1 MSTLA
6 SSASA
11 VGSAEEHAPR
21 PVGLS
26 DAALV
31 LTSPRSVFRR
41 VEDTGA
47 YGMTLLSLILIM
59 FAFGWAESQT
69 GLIDRTVDQATER
82 QLMVLEET
90 QGHLLDR
97 VELAERIERAQKEGE
112 FNKLMFRLGA
122 MLVAPGGLL
131 VSILLIAAF
140 FYAAV
145 ALTGRKPEYHTLTGV
160 CTYAG
165 VVIVVAAA
173 VRLAMVV
180 YYRSTEFDT
189 SLRYLWTGEG
199 VNPLVAIDPF
209 RVWFWCLVATGLIV
223 TRQLG
228 RIGAISLCT
237 LCLLIGSAARV
248 GISAASS

>member
-1 MSTLA
+1 MSTLT
-6 SSASA
+6 SSASGA
-11 VGSAEEHAPR
+11 GPAEAHAPR
-21 PVGLS
+21 PVGLA

-31 LTSPRSVFRR
+31 VTSPRRVFRR

-47 YGMTLLSLILIM
+47 YGLTLFSLVLLM

-69 GLIDRTVDQATER
+69 GLIDRTVDQSTER
-82 QLMVLEET
+82 ELMVLEET

-97 VELAERIERAQKEGE
+97 VELAERIARIGEQGE

-122 MLVAPGGLL
+122 MLVAPAGLL
-131 VSILLIAAF
+131 VSVLLIAAF

-160 CTYAG
+160 CTYAAVV
-165 VVIVVAAA
+165 VVIAAA
-173 VRLAMVV
+173 VRLAMVI

-209 RVWFWCLVATGLIV
+209 RIWFWCLVATGLIV

-228 RIGAISLCT
+228 RLGAISLCT

-248 GISAASS
+248 GISAASL